1 MVMVL
6 VSVVNSKLHRVMDE
20 RFCVMCFVVDV
31 ANFYGV
37 FKVVPTRAVLRLS
50 NSIIMVMLTSAAR
63 YTFHEAVV
71 RRTSRLMAGAT
82 TPQT

>member
-37 FKVVPTRAVLRLS
+37 SKVVPTRSVVRLS
-50 NSIIMVMLTSAAR
+50 NSIII
-63 YTFHEAVV
+63 
-71 RRTSRLMAGAT
+71 
-82 TPQT
+82 